1 MIFSNTFHQM
11 QGNEDDYVTNDEME
25 RIENKKEVV
34 QEISDP
40 INNAN
45 TYTIEFKAVVFRV
58 YNYVYF
64 LLS

>member
-1 MIFSNTFHQM
+1 ME
-11 QGNEDDYVTNDEME
+11 GVEDKN
-25 RIENKKEVV
+25 EVV

-40 INNAN
+40 INNVN
-45 TYTIEFKAVVFRV
+45 TYTIECKAVVFRV